1 MKNFLE
7 KLTLK
12 MIKSGG
18 NIVIV
23 GTKNTE
29 YVCDVNGKASKIR
42 NGINSAVI
50 YDIFEYY
57 AGYGRSI
64 GETYWD
70 ELFTNASK
78 GNFPSKIYKVTDNSV
93 LSAKSGSN
101 LQHFNLIP
109 PSRDQLSLYYEKCKE
124 FITNTSGVASKDDV
138 CVDVSVSKYE
148 PEPWTGSIPPQRQV
162 AMVDIF
168 VNEKAREHGLSERTK
183 SELKE
188 NIIYKIFS
196 GELGPK
202 IQKYGHTITSI
213 DGLVF
218 QNGQYWLP
226 TDPPRVVNYNKK
238 KTTTTAHDEENE
250 QFVFK
255 CSKNMSNSLKSRVN
269 KGFAIEN
276 YQFA

>member
-1 MKNFLE
+1 
-7 KLTLK
+7 

-18 NIVIV
+18 NIVVV

-42 NGINSAVI
+42 NGTNSPVI
-50 YDIFEYY
+50 FDIFEYY
-57 AGYGRSI
+57 AGYARGI

-78 GNFPSKIYKVTDNSV
+78 NNFPSKIYKVSDKTV
-93 LSAKSGSN
+93 LTAKMGQN
-101 LQHFNLIP
+101 NIQHFNLLP
-109 PSRDQLSLYYEKCKE
+109 PSRDHLPFFYEKCKE
-124 FITNTSGVASKDDV
+124 FITNTSGSASKDDV
-138 CVDVSVSKYE
+138 YLEVNATKYDA
-148 PEPWTGSIPPQRQV
+148 EPWSGSIPPQRQV
-162 AMVDIF
+162 AMIDIF
-168 VNEKAREHGLSERTK
+168 VNEKAREYNLSDEIR

-188 NIIYKIFS
+188 NLISKIFG
-196 GELGPK
+196 GELGHR

-226 TDPPRVVNYNKK
+226 TEAPKALPNGKK
-238 KTTTTAHDEENE
+238 KTTTTHQEDEPE

-255 CSKNMSNSLKSRVN
+255 CSKNISNSLKERAK
-269 KGFAIEN
+269 KGFIVEN
-276 YQFA
+276 FQFA